1 MLCMLMA
8 MVDSPEDKR
17 KVEKLYE
24 MYNSLMYSVAYGVL
38 NHVQDAEDAVA
49 RSWEKIIG
57 HLEKINKIDC
67 HETRS
72 FIVIVTERAAIDLYR
87 KNKKRVHRYVSL
99 ADYES
104 SPFFSTRDKALENV
118 ELYETMRNL
127 PKQYSEVLILS
138 LCERSHRKRDSRP
151 PGDERKCCDAAT
163 FQSTKKTRRG
173 DEVS

>member
-8 MVDSPEDKR
+8 MVDSPENKR

-24 MYNSLMYSVAYGVL
+24 TYNSLMYSVAYGVL

-72 FIVIVTERAAIDLYR
+72 FIVIVTERVAIDLYR

-104 SPFFSTRDKALENV
+104 SPFFFYPGQGIGKCRIIRDNAQSA
-118 ELYETMRNL
+118 ETI
-127 PKQYSEVLILS
+127 Q
-138 LCERSHRKRDSRP
+138 
-151 PGDERKCCDAAT
+151 
-163 FQSTKKTRRG
+163 
-173 DEVS
+173 

>member
-72 FIVIVTERAAIDLYR
+72 FIVIVTERVAIDLYR

-104 SPFFSTRDKALENV
+104 FPVFFYPGQGIGKCRIIRDNAQSA
-118 ELYETMRNL
+118 ETI
-127 PKQYSEVLILS
+127 Q
-138 LCERSHRKRDSRP
+138 
-151 PGDERKCCDAAT
+151 
-163 FQSTKKTRRG
+163 
-173 DEVS
+173 

>member
-57 HLEKINKIDC
+57 HLEKINKIDTY
-67 HETRS
+67 EEVS
-72 FIVIVTERAAIDLYR
+72 DIFFILYHLSVI
-87 KNKKRVHRYVSL
+87 K
-99 ADYES
+99 
-104 SPFFSTRDKALENV
+104 
-118 ELYETMRNL
+118 
-127 PKQYSEVLILS
+127 S
-138 LCERSHRKRDSRP
+138 LCI
-151 PGDERKCCDAAT
+151 CDLLYPR
-163 FQSTKKTRRG
+163 QI
-173 DEVS
+173 

>member
-1 MLCMLMA
+1 

-72 FIVIVTERAAIDLYR
+72 FIVIVTERVAIDLNEEKGAQGMG
-87 KNKKRVHRYVSL
+87 KN
-99 ADYES
+99 
-104 SPFFSTRDKALENV
+104 
-118 ELYETMRNL
+118 
-127 PKQYSEVLILS
+127 I
-138 LCERSHRKRDSRP
+138 
-151 PGDERKCCDAAT
+151 
-163 FQSTKKTRRG
+163 
-173 DEVS
+173 